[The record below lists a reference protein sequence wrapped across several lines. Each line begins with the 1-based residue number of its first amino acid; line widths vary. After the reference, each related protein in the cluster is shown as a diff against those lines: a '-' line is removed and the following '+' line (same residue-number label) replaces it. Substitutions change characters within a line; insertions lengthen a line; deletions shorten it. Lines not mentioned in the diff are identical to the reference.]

1 MEKTEK
7 FTYLKI
13 REAKLTENKNTYAI
27 EGYAATWINEY
38 PVFDWVEDFGFIE
51 FYESFERGAFAKS
64 INARAGKDKKNSI
77 KMLYQH
83 NRNQVLGTPT
93 LEEDEIGLK
102 FYCEIAKDVSYA
114 KDAITLIENE
124 DLRQI
129 SIGFSENTYTI
140 ERKDNDE
147 LHLKH
152 TEVYLHEISVVTWG
166 ANEEALITKNRSNIN
181 ILKTIRE
188 FGKEKIIEVLNAMT
202 NTVNTEKNKDKEN
215 KEEKEAM
222 TNPQFRF
229 TPLQKKK
236 III

>member
-1 MEKTEK
+1 
-7 FTYLKI
+7 
-13 REAKLTENKNTYAI
+13 
-27 EGYAATWINEY
+27 
-38 PVFDWVEDFGFIE
+38 
-51 FYESFERGAFAKS
+51 
-64 INARAGKDKKNSI
+64 
-77 KMLYQH
+77 MLYQH
-83 NRNQVLGTPT
+83 NRTQVLGTPT

-102 FYCEIAKDVSYA
+102 FHCEISKDISYA
-114 KDAITLIENE
+114 KDAIALIENE

-152 TEVYLHEISVVTWG
+152 TDVYLHEFSLVTWG
-166 ANEEALITKNRSNIN
+166 ANEEALIIKNRSNTN
-181 ILKTIRE
+181 ILNTIRE

-202 NTVNTEKNKDKEN
+202 SPDNTEKNKAKEN
-215 KEEKEAM
+215 KDEKEAM

-236 III
+236 IKI

>member
-7 FTYLKI
+7 FTFLKI
-13 REAKLTENKNTYAI
+13 REAKLTENKNIYVV
-27 EGYAATWINEY
+27 EGYATTWNNEY
-38 PVFDWVEDFGFIE
+38 PVFDWIEDFGYIE
-51 FYESFERGAFAKS
+51 FYESFERGSFAKS
-64 INARAGKDKKNSI
+64 INARAGKEKKNSI

-83 NRNQVLGTPT
+83 DRKQVLGTPT

-102 FYCEIAKDVSYA
+102 FHCEIAKDISYA
-114 KDAITLIENE
+114 KDAIALIENE
-124 DLRQI
+124 DLRQL
-129 SIGFSENTYTI
+129 SIGFSENTYTL

-152 TEVYLHEISVVTWG
+152 TDVYLHEFSLVTWG
-166 ANEEALITKNRSNIN
+166 ANEEALIIKNRSNTN
-181 ILKTIRE
+181 ILNTIRE

-202 NTVNTEKNKDKEN
+202 NTDNTEKNKAKEN

-236 III
+236 IKI